1 MSRSSQF
8 DVEAKAKFR
17 EIYESGTSLTK
28 LSADNG
34 VSVPTMSKY
43 VRDAGGTIRGRG
55 RPKKAVV
62 ESLATSITPAVEVS
76 EHTEPESVG
85 TERPA
90 LFPTEF

>member
-8 DVEAKAKFR
+8 DADAKGKFR
-17 EIYESGTSLTK
+17 EIYELGISLTK
-28 LSADNG
+28 LGADNG

-62 ESLATSITPAVEVS
+62 ETPATPVEV
-76 EHTEPESVG
+76 TEQTAPESVEA
-85 TERPA
+85 ERPA